1 MEIKEKTIEDQKVA
15 IMNYKGALKD
25 MEVLISKLTG
35 WIEVEEIE
43 TAGDLFA
50 IFYNNPRTAKENEV
64 VYDVGIPIN
73 PELDPD
79 ETEEIRIVTLIEHKV
94 LSGIHNGSLDD
105 IQETYNIMAEYS
117 IENKYDIIG
126 SPKEIYIKNK
136 YEVDNE
142 DDMVTEIQ
150 LPVIKMW

>member
-1 MEIKEKTIEDQKVA
+1 MEIVEKTIEDQKVA
-15 IMNYKGALKD
+15 IMNYKGSLKD
-25 MEVLISKLTG
+25 MEVLIGKLSG
-35 WIEVEEIE
+35 WVEVEEIE
-43 TAGDLFA
+43 TVGNLFA

-79 ETEEIRIVTLIEHKV
+79 ETEIIRIVNIIEHKV
-94 LSGIHNGSLDD
+94 LSGIHKGSLDN
-105 IQETYNIMAEYS
+105 IQDTYNIMAEYS

-126 SPKEIYIKNK
+126 SPKEVYIKNK

-142 DDMVTEIQ
+142 EDMVTEIQ
-150 LPVIKMW
+150 LPVIKMG